1 MRASYIMAAALLLL
15 IIGRWAHGK
24 PAFDLQTVTGGA
36 FLIIVVSFLDNT
48 ETHRIA
54 MGIALIVLAAVAL
67 NPDSPVTAIANVINK
82 SGQASKQA
90 AGNVAKFGV
99 GGDPGTGKAAS

>member
-1 MRASYIMAAALLLL
+1 MRPSYIMALALLLL
-15 IIGRWAHGK
+15 VIGRWAHGK
-24 PAFDLQTVTGGA
+24 SAFNLQTIAGGA
-36 FLIIVVSFLDNT
+36 FVIVVVAFLDNT

-82 SGQASKQA
+82 SGQASKAA
-90 AGNVAKFGV
+90 AGNVKQYGV
-99 GGDPGTGKAAS
+99 GGDPGTGKAGG